1 MFSALP
7 REGGVG
13 GVVVDGGV
21 GRPRGRSAS
30 EDGRNGRKGDT
41 IANARA
47 RVDAG
52 AEGGGEYAGNLATL
66 LRTRALEEGEERL
79 ESRGR
84 WRGGC
89 RPRACEGSRGCSRAP
104 GRQ

>member
-1 MFSALP
+1 MAVVLRVLSSP
-7 REGGVG
+7 DGVG

-52 AEGGGEYAGNLATL
+52 RRGGE
-66 LRTRALEEGEERL
+66 
-79 ESRGR
+79 GR
-84 WRGGC
+84 VR
-89 RPRACEGSRGCSRAP
+89 R
-104 GRQ
+104 